1 MKTNTIESESKGRN
15 SQNKYQLN
23 KKTNPIM
30 KSGKLALALGLLAG
44 VAAGALMGIIFAPEK
59 GSRTRRNLLNKGE
72 DYLDELKDK
81 FDDFLTVVSDKVEKN
96 MQGTEMMVANGKA
109 KLDEVRKEI
118 KA

>member
-23 KKTNPIM
+23 KKKNPTM
-30 KSGKLALALGLLAG
+30 NSGKLALGLLAG

-96 MQGTEMMVANGKA
+96 LQGTEMLMANGKA